1 MMGTLCDC
9 RSSGIRER
17 RHQQQQVTGS
27 VSAEFGSTLTA
38 KAAPLLLAALLKL
51 LWIPDHKF

>member
-1 MMGTLCDC
+1 MVGSLCDY
-9 RSSGIRER
+9 RSSGIREM
-17 RHQQQQVTGS
+17 RHQQQVTGS
-27 VSAEFGSTLTA
+27 ISTEFGSTLIA